1 MAEENK
7 LKEQNL
13 QQQLIEAFRD
23 VPIVKITNAK
33 ELNKTYEDDDD

>member
-7 LKEQNL
+7 SKEQNL

-23 VPIVKITNAK
+23 VPVVKINNAK
-33 ELNKTYEDDDD
+33 ELNTVWEDDDD